1 TVEGT
6 FDKSAVRAYLKESL
20 PDYMVPSYLK
30 PLDSLPLTT
39 NGKVDQRALPEIS
52 PDELAEGAYEA
63 PRTRTE
69 AKLAEIWQDVLGVS
83 GIGIHDHF
91 FELGGHSL
99 KAMIVVSR
107 IHQALDVE
115 ISVRQVFLTPT
126 VASLADA
133 LEAAEGRTYE
143 ALKRTEEREYYPLS
157 SAQKRLYVLQ
167 QLEGAELSY
176 NMPVALRLSGALARE
191 RLKAALEALIARHE
205 SLRTSFTVVNGEPVQ
220 RVRSAAAYP
229 ISCEEADEKG
239 AAERIAAFLRP
250 FDLGEAPLLRTS
262 LVRLGEAEHL
272 LLFDMHHIV
281 SDGTSMGIFVNE
293 LTRLYAGE
301 QLEPL
306 PLQYKDYAVWQQAF
320 KQSPAYS
327 RQETYWLDRFAGELP
342 VLNLPADH
350 PRPAVRSFA
359 GARLEF
365 ELDAALSAE
374 VRELARAS
382 GATLY
387 MVLLAAFSTLLARLS
402 GQEELIVGSPVAGRP
417 HAELHGL
424 LGMFVSTLAIR
435 SAPAREK
442 TFRQY
447 IEELKEITM
456 SAYEH
461 ADYPFEELVE
471 QVVQQRDISRNPI
484 FDVMFALQN
493 MEQFELSMT
502 DVKVSSYELDNSI
515 SKFDLSLFV
524 SEQGDRLHCALEYAT
539 ALFEPG
545 TIARWRDNFIV
556 LLRHV
561 VSDPEI
567 PLGKADLLGSQDL
580 FCLQEWTNGPV
591 LKVPDLAL
599 HELFKEQAYRTP
611 DRTALVFGEDRLT
624 YRELDRLS
632 DRMALALQHD
642 RIGAGSIVGLMAG
655 RSPLIVIS
663 LIGILKAGAAFLA
676 VDPSYPAERIAYML
690 EDSRVSCLL
699 VDAAQTYGHLTYKGQ
714 VRIIEEMMSGSGW
727 SDAAQSQ
734 VASSVSE
741 RKDGGQLAYIIYT
754 SGTTGSPKG
763 IMMKHSNLVNLIM
776 HQYEHT
782 SIPFD
787 KNVLQYS
794 SYSFDVSYQ
803 ENFSTLLA
811 GGTVYLIEEEMRQ
824 DPVALFRFVEER
836 DIRTMLLPASFVKFV
851 WNDPTYESVW
861 PKSVRHLVAAGETL
875 VVGPVLQR
883 YMREQGVTLH
893 NHYGPSEAHVTTM
906 YIMPPQGTILEQPP
920 VGQPISNASIYIVDP
935 LGQPQPVGVAGEV
948 YVGGAGVGQGYL
960 HKPELTR
967 EKFVPN
973 PWSPGTLMYRT
984 GDMARWLSDGNIEYL
999 GRIDH
1004 QVKIRGYRIE
1014 LGEIEARLL
1023 GIEGIREAVVLVI
1036 PDEQGNNELCAYFA
1050 GDREFVLVELREAL
1064 KTMLPDYMIPAYF
1077 IQLEELPVTSQSG
1090 KIDRKALPKPEE
1102 GIRTGT
1108 PYSAPRNEIEVKLA
1122 DIWREVLGLGKIGVH
1137 DNFFHMGGHSLKAT
1151 VLTGKLHKQF
1161 NVEVPLKEIFRNPTI
1176 RELSVVIES
1185 SRENRYEAIEP
1196 CREQVYYATSSAQKR
1211 MYLVRQLEQGIA
1223 YNMPMLCEIEGE
1235 ADSDRIEA
1243 AFRALVERHESLRT
1257 SFEDRDGEIVQIVH
1271 PVDSFRLERSE
1282 QNGQKLESLIRRFV
1296 RPFDLGQAPLFRA
1309 ELVVK
1314 SGNAAY
1320 LFVDMHHIVSDGV
1333 SIEIV
1338 LSEFTEL
1345 YNGKEPVPLR
1355 LQYKDYAAWQN
1366 TFLQSEDMN
1375 RQEAYWTER
1384 FAGEIPVLHLPYDY
1398 GRPATQSFEGNL
1410 GHFSLDERLTE
1421 GIRSI
1426 ARETGS
1432 TTHMV
1437 MLSIFHILLA
1447 KYSGQDDIVIGNP
1460 IAGRPHADLHS
1471 IVGMFVNTLA
1481 LRNQAADEKSYLE
1494 FLKEVRDNALEAYEN
1509 QSYPFEA
1516 LLDKIQVQRDPG
1528 RNPLFDVMFNMSHAK
1543 EGSDGKL
1550 TGLRLKPIP
1559 REHRISKFDLTLH
1572 VMENEQTFACSLEY
1586 CTRLFHAGTI
1596 ARMGLHY
1603 RQIAA
1608 QVCVDREVK
1617 LADIDLITEEE
1628 KREILFEFNAT
1639 KRDYPRDRTI
1649 HVLFEEQVEKSPDRI
1664 AAVFG
1669 KRTITY
1675 RELNARGNQLA
1686 AVLRD
1691 KGVVADTVVGIM
1703 VERSVEMLIGILGIL
1718 KAGGAYL
1725 PIDPDYPAER
1735 SDYMLKDCDARIL
1748 LVSGEAGGNLRFAGE
1763 RLDIAVSSET
1773 NGAGDALTNPD
1784 NTSSASHLAYVVY
1797 SSGSTGQPKGILA
1810 EHRNVVRLVKNTNYV
1825 EFREGDRILQ
1835 TGALVFDATTFEVWG
1850 ALLNGLTLHLVLNET
1865 ILSPLALERELAEN
1879 RIAILWLSVALF
1891 NQLAQEK
1898 PELFRPLTYLIVG
1911 GEVLSTKHINL
1922 VRSRCPGVHILNVY
1936 GPTENTT

>member
-1 TVEGT
+1 LERELAENRIAILWLSVALFNQLAQEKPELFRPLRYLIVGGEVLSTKHINLVRSRCPGVRILNVYGPTENTTFSTFYPIERDFDSDIPIGKPISNTTAYVVGKRGELLPKGIYGELVLGGDGVARGYLNLPEQTAEKFVPSPFAAGERLYRSGDIVRWLPDGSLEYLGRADTQVKIRGFRVELEEIRRKLTAHPSIKEAFVAARENEQRGKYLCAYVTVEGT
-6 FDKSAVRAYLKESL
+6 LDKSAVRAYLKESL
-20 PDYMVPSYLK
+20 PEYMVPSYLK

-39 NGKVDQRALPEIS
+39 NGKVDVRALPEIS

-63 PRTRTE
+63 PGTPTE

-83 GIGIHDHF
+83 SVGIHDHF
-91 FELGGHSL
+91 FDLGGHSL
-99 KAMIVVSR
+99 KAMILVSR

-133 LEAAEGRTYE
+133 LEAAAEGGTYE
-143 ALKRTEEREYYPLS
+143 ALKRAEEREYYPLS

-176 NMPVALRLSGALARE
+176 NMPVALRLSGALDRE
-191 RLKAALEALIARHE
+191 RLEAALGALIARHE
-205 SLRTSFTVVNGEPVQ
+205 ALRTSFTLVNGEPVQ
-220 RVRSAAAYP
+220 RVQSAAAYA
-229 ISCEEADEKG
+229 ISYEEANERV
-239 AAERIAAFLRP
+239 AAERIQAFLHP
-250 FDLGEAPLLRTS
+250 FDLSEAPLLRTS

-281 SDGTSMGIFVNE
+281 SDGTSMGIFVHE

-306 PLQYKDYAVWQQAF
+306 RLQYRDYAVWQQAF
-320 KQSPAYS
+320 KQSPAYGK
-327 RQETYWLDRFAGELP
+327 QEAYWLERFAGELP

-350 PRPAVRSFA
+350 PRPAVRSFD

-387 MVLLAAFSTLLARLS
+387 MVLLAAFSALLARLS

-417 HAELHGL
+417 HAELQGL

-442 TFRQY
+442 TFKQY
-447 IEELKEITM
+447 VEEVKEITM

-493 MEQFELSMT
+493 MEQFELSMAE
-502 DVKVSSYELDNSI
+502 VEVSSYELDNPV

-524 SEQGDRLHCALEYAT
+524 SEQGDRLHCTLEYAT

-556 LLRHV
+556 LLQHV

-567 PLGKADLLGSQDL
+567 SLGKANLLGSQDL
-580 FCLQEWTNGPV
+580 LCLQAWTNGPA
-591 LKVPDLAL
+591 LQVPDLTL
-599 HELFKEQAYRTP
+599 HELFQEQADRTP
-611 DRTALVFGEDRLT
+611 DRTALVFGEERLT

-642 RIGAGSIVGLMAG
+642 RIGTGSIVGLMAG
-655 RSPLIVIS
+655 RSPLMVIS
-663 LIGILKAGAAFLA
+663 LLGILKAGAAFLA

-699 VDAAQTYGHLTYKGQ
+699 VDAAQTIGHLAYQGQ
-714 VRIIEEMMSGSGW
+714 VRIMEEMMSESGR
-727 SDAAQSQ
+727 SGAARRQ
-734 VASSVSE
+734 VQNDS
-741 RKDGGQLAYIIYT
+741 GQLAYIIYT

-763 IMMKHSNLVNLIM
+763 IMMKHSNLINLIM

-803 ENFSTLLA
+803 EIFSTLLA

-836 DIRTMLLPASFVKFV
+836 DIRAMLLPASFVKFV

-861 PKSVRHLVAAGETL
+861 PKSVQHLVAAGEAL
-875 VVGPVLQR
+875 VVGPALRR

-920 VGQPISNASIYIVDP
+920 VGRPISNASIYIVDP
-935 LGQPQPVGVAGEV
+935 FGQPQPVGVAGEV
-948 YVGGAGVGQGYL
+948 YVGGAGVGRGYL

-984 GDMARWLSDGNIEYL
+984 GDMARWLADGNIEYL

-1014 LGEIEARLL
+1014 PGEIEARLL

-1036 PDEQGNNELCAYFA
+1036 PDDQGNNELCAYFA
-1050 GDREFVLVELREAL
+1050 GDREFVLLELREAL

-1077 IQLEELPVTSQSG
+1077 VQLEELPVTSQSG
-1090 KIDRKALPKPEE
+1090 KIDRKALPKPEG
-1102 GIRTGT
+1102 GIRTGA
-1108 PYSAPRNEIEVKLA
+1108 PYSAPRNETEAKLA
-1122 DIWREVLGLGKIGVH
+1122 GLWREVLGLENIGVH

-1176 RELSVVIES
+1176 RELSAVIES
-1185 SRENRYEAIEP
+1185 GRENRYETIEP
-1196 CREQVYYATSSAQKR
+1196 CGEQAYYATSSAQKR
-1211 MYLVRQLEQGIA
+1211 MYLVQQLEQGIA
-1223 YNMPMLCEIEGE
+1223 YNMPILCEIDGE
-1235 ADSDRIEA
+1235 ADPDRIEA
-1243 AFRALVERHESLRT
+1243 AFRALVRRHESLRT
-1257 SFEDRDGEIVQIVH
+1257 SFEDRDGEIVQVIH
-1271 PVDSFRLERSE
+1271 SGASFRLERSA

-1309 ELVVK
+1309 ELVK

-1333 SIEIV
+1333 SLDIV
-1338 LSEFTEL
+1338 LNDFTEL
-1345 YNGKEPVPLR
+1345 YNGKEPEPLR

-1366 TFLQSEDMN
+1366 KLVQSEEMK

-1398 GRPATQSFEGNL
+1398 GRPAAQSFEGDL
-1410 GHFSLDERLTE
+1410 GHFALDERLTE
-1421 GIRSI
+1421 GIRGI

-1437 MLSIFHILLA
+1437 MLSLFHILLA
-1447 KYSGQDDIVIGNP
+1447 KYSGQDDIVIGSP
-1460 IAGRPHADLHS
+1460 IAGRPHADLQN

-1481 LRNQAADEKSYLE
+1481 LRNQAAGEKSYRE
-1494 FLKEVRDNALEAYEN
+1494 FLKEVRDHALEAYEN
-1509 QSYPFEA
+1509 QSYPFET
-1516 LLDKIQVQRDPG
+1516 LLDNIQVQRDPG
-1528 RNPLFDVMFNMSHAK
+1528 RNPLFDVMFNMSHLK
-1543 EGSDGKL
+1543 EGTDGKL
-1550 TGLRLKPIP
+1550 AGLRLKPIP

-1572 VMENEQTFACSLEY
+1572 VMENEQAFACSFEY

-1608 QVCVDREVK
+1608 QVCADREVR

-1628 KREILFEFNAT
+1628 KREILEEINAT

-1649 HVLFEEQVEKSPDRI
+1649 HALFEEQAEKGPDRI
-1664 AAVFG
+1664 AAVYG
-1669 KRTITY
+1669 SRTITY
-1675 RELNARGNQLA
+1675 RELNARANQLA
-1686 AVLRD
+1686 AALRG
-1691 KGVVADTVVGIM
+1691 KGVRPDTV
-1703 VERSVEMLIGILGIL
+1703 
-1718 KAGGAYL
+1718 
-1725 PIDPDYPAER
+1725 
-1735 SDYMLKDCDARIL
+1735 
-1748 LVSGEAGGNLRFAGE
+1748 
-1763 RLDIAVSSET
+1763 
-1773 NGAGDALTNPD
+1773 
-1784 NTSSASHLAYVVY
+1784 
-1797 SSGSTGQPKGILA
+1797 
-1810 EHRNVVRLVKNTNYV
+1810 
-1825 EFREGDRILQ
+1825 
-1835 TGALVFDATTFEVWG
+1835 
-1850 ALLNGLTLHLVLNET
+1850 
-1865 ILSPLALERELAEN
+1865 
-1879 RIAILWLSVALF
+1879 
-1891 NQLAQEK
+1891 
-1898 PELFRPLTYLIVG
+1898 
-1911 GEVLSTKHINL
+1911 
-1922 VRSRCPGVHILNVY
+1922 
-1936 GPTENTT
+1936 